1 MSLNKKTIKWLNK
14 NATPLDDKTV
24 LITGAN
30 SGIGFKTTEVCL
42 YLGAHVIMVCRN
54 QKNADEA
61 KYKLLKEYPNAKID
75 LLTIDLA
82 SFASIDAFV
91 GNIVKNK
98 IDFDVFVNNAGI
110 FHKPGEKTA
119 DGLEEVLG
127 VNYFGVYYLTEK
139 LLPYLESLTHEVVY
153 VTTISMVHKTAKK
166 INYNDFFFEK
176 KYKNVPVY
184 ARSKLCLAKYT
195 YYLSQKYKET
205 NIKFIMTHPGI
216 SMTPLGLNA
225 YGKFVRKMAK
235 AVSGLF
241 NSPEKS
247 ALALFY
253 ALSHNVPAGT
263 IVGPTKL
270 FGGWGYPKVNKT
282 VKKVKEGAEEL
293 IEFSEKI
300 IKERVK

>member
-61 KYKLLKEYPNAKID
+61 KDKLLKEYPNAKID

-82 SFASIDAFV
+82 SFASIDSFV
-91 GNIVKNK
+91 DNIVENK
-98 IDFDVFVNNAGI
+98 IDFDVFVNNAGV

-225 YGKFVRKMAK
+225 YGKVIRGMAK

-253 ALSHNVPAGT
+253 ALSHNVSAGT

-300 IKERVK
+300 IKERVE